1 MIRITDATRHTVI
14 ASFVFLFSLT
24 ANPTPVPD
32 SFSRMIETLAAA
44 ATKGSSTVIAQWPGK
59 ALSLPREHNALPQVI
74 HSGPIAM
81 GDGLHASSS
90 EIRLSDKDAVKL
102 IIVKVEGNCLTPT
115 DIAEKYPVNKMFD
128 FPQPN
133 NPDPVSYRRVDL
145 QGTQVSFGFRGQSP
159 GCLTDVV
166 INPAP

>member
-1 MIRITDATRHTVI
+1 MIRITNATPRRII
-14 ASFVFLFSLT
+14 AVFIFLYSLI
-24 ANPTPVPD
+24 ANSAPVPD

-44 ATKGSSTVIAQWPGK
+44 ATKGGNTVIAQWPGK
-59 ALSLPREHNALPQVI
+59 ALALPNEHNGRPQVI
-74 HSGPIAM
+74 HSGPITM

-90 EIRLSDKDAVKL
+90 EIRLSDNDAVKL
-102 IIVKVEGNCLTPT
+102 MILRLEGTCITPA
-115 DIAEKYPVNKMFD
+115 DIAKKYPVNKMFD

-145 QGTQVSFGFRGQSP
+145 QGIQVSFGFRGQAP

-166 INPAP
+166 FNPDP